1 MSGHFNFSYEQERN
15 TQLAKKKKEVS
26 ALMDDEVPM
35 YLIVL
40 FGGGKAYPIYLFPAH
55 YPQGDMT
62 KSETNWLS
70 LKVWIAR

>member
-1 MSGHFNFSYEQERN
+1 MSGHFNFSYERERN

-40 FGGGKAYPIYLFPAH
+40 FGGGKAYPIYFLLITRR
-55 YPQGDMT
+55 G
-62 KSETNWLS
+62 
-70 LKVWIAR
+70 I